1 MNRGHTGKGK
11 ACHILLSHIVP
22 FTLQQA
28 DRDKFTGKVV
38 EVVNGDALVVRRQEG
53 TNKKIFL
60 SSIRPP
66 R

>member
-1 MNRGHTGKGK
+1 MICCCCCSSTSQ
-11 ACHILLSHIVP
+11 L
-22 FTLQQA
+22 A
-28 DRDKFTGKVV
+28 DKDKEFTGKVV
-38 EVVNGDALVVRRQEG
+38 EVVNGDALVVRRQDN